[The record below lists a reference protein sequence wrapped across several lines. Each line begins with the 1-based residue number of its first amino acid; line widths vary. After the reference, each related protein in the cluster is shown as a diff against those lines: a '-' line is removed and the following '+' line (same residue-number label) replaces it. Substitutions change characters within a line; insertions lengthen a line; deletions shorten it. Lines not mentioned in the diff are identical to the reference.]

1 MKQGV
6 FEAARRPLWER
17 YESELDRTVGRGWG
31 RRRVKAQDSDA
42 VLEPQDLP
50 SLYREMSRDLA
61 LARDRAYS
69 TKLQDELNEWVLRG
83 HQELYRGQRSSWGG
97 VFHFLAFGFPILLRQ
112 RSKRFFFC
120 MLAFCIPFFLMWWA
134 GSVAPEWVLGLVP
147 SDTIDSMN
155 EMYGS
160 SEGLRGRS
168 AERGFAAFAF
178 YIRNNVGIDFMV
190 FAGGILAG
198 VGSLFFL
205 GFNAFFLGAV
215 FGYISMAGHNDN
227 FLPFV
232 AGHGAFEIT
241 ALWIS
246 ALAGLEVGM
255 AWIAPGGKTRR
266 YAMVEGART
275 GLKLLGGAATMT
287 ALAAVIEGFWS
298 PSSIPVLVKYWVG
311 GALWVLTFLYLA
323 FAGRSREA

>member
-6 FEAARRPLWER
+6 FEAARRPVWER
-17 YESELDRTVGRGWG
+17 FDKELDRDCRKGGRFQ
-31 RRRVKAQDSDA
+31 RRNWTEVSEAD
-42 VLEPQDLP
+42 PQDLP
-50 SLYREMSRDLA
+50 SLYREISRDLA

-69 TKLQDELNEWVLRG
+69 TALQDELNEWVLRG
-83 HQELYRGQRSSWGG
+83 HQELYRAQRSHWSD

-120 MLAFCIPFFLMWWA
+120 MLAFCIPFGLMWWA
-134 GSVAPEWVLGLVP
+134 GSVAPEWVLGLLDE
-147 SDTIDSMN
+147 DTIASMN
-155 EMYGS
+155 DMYGG

-168 AERGFAAFAF
+168 AERGFSAFAF
-178 YIRNNVGIDFMV
+178 YIRNNVGIDFRV

-205 GFNAFFLGAV
+205 GFNAFYLGAV
-215 FGYISMAGHNDN
+215 FGYITLAGHNDN

-241 ALWIS
+241 GLWVS

-255 AWIAPGGKTRR
+255 AWIAPAGKTRR

-275 GLKLLGGAATMT
+275 GLKLLGGAATLT

-298 PSSIPVLVKYWVG
+298 PSSVEPIVKYWVG
-311 GALWVLTFLYLA
+311 GGLWVLTGLYLA
-323 FAGRSREA
+323 FAGRSRAA